1 MRNKKIHMG
10 KAAAL
15 CLCGLFSGFVNGFL
29 GAGGG
34 IIIVF
39 ALSKILCGMA
49 EDKNAAFATALCV
62 MLPLSG
68 VSAVMYAL
76 RGSINLEGFGI
87 FALPAIIG
95 GAVGG
100 FLLGKLNSDLVKR
113 LFAALTVI
121 SGILLIVR

>member
-1 MRNKKIHMG
+1 MKEIKISSG
-10 KAAAL
+10 KAVVL
-15 CLCGLFSGFVNGFL
+15 CLCGLLAGFLNGFL

-39 ALSKILCGMA
+39 ALSKLIYS
-49 EDKNAAFATALCV
+49 EENDKNAAFATALCI

-68 VSAVMYAL
+68 VSAIIYAM
-76 RGSINLEGFGI
+76 RGNISFDGFGV
-87 FALPAIIG
+87 FAIPAIIG

-100 FLLGKLNSDLVKR
+100 LLLGKLKSDYVKR
-113 LFAALTVI
+113 LFAALMVV